1 MANFTHIPIYNGVF
15 FRCSSQFEAEQIL
28 TLKELLQILDE
39 EQRITVFLHI
49 LDNSV
54 RMLEQLRA
62 TIKFNA
68 QFTSRTILI
77 SRSPYA
83 IYQVKQ

>member
-1 MANFTHIPIYNGVF
+1 MYKSIF
-15 FRCSSQFEAEQIL
+15 FLCSSQFEAEHIL
-28 TLKELLQILDE
+28 TLKELMQILEE
-39 EQRITVFLHI
+39 EQRLTVFLYI

-54 RMLEQLRA
+54 RMLEQLRSL
-62 TIKFNA
+62 IKTNA

-83 IYQVKQ
+83 IYQVK